1 MTNKSIWNCSVD
13 ILSIS
18 DKQVSQSD
26 MQADGLL
33 GFGKLSCIF
42 ENYCEIWQEANVI
55 VLE

>member
-1 MTNKSIWNCSVD
+1 MTNKSIWNGSVN

-18 DKQVSQSD
+18 DKQVSQPD

-33 GFGKLSCIF
+33 GFGKLLCIF
-42 ENYCEIWQEANVI
+42 KNYCEIWQEANVI